1 MRPASIF
8 SNIQLSNS
16 RGAGGYDV
24 YTECP
29 LVKEINV
36 EMVELIMDY
45 FHEYPYIEV

>member
-1 MRPASIF
+1 MINLRSVSTITVTAVPVDMMFTRS
-8 SNIQLSNS
+8 
-16 RGAGGYDV
+16 V
-24 YTECP
+24 P